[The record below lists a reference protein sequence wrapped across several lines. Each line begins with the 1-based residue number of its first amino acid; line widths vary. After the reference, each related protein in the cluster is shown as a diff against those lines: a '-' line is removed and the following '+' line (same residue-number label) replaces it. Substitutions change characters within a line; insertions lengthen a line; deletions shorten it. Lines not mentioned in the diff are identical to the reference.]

1 MPESQTLSMINQTIR
16 NHPSSRLA
24 DQIKELSVMLIVLMK
39 INIGFG
45 DLLHIHNAST
55 VLPIARHEGK
65 I

>member
-45 DLLHIHNAST
+45 DLLHT
-55 VLPIARHEGK
+55 
-65 I
+65 

>member
-1 MPESQTLSMINQTIR
+1 MPDSQTLSMINQTIR

-45 DLLHIHNAST
+45 DLLHTYAST